1 MVVAILCVWAARCTP
16 EASPVHESA
25 PEASPVH
32 ESAPETSPVHESAPE
47 ASLVHNSAP
56 EASPVHESAL
66 VPPEVAASAAEPPE
80 VVVPIQGVLF
90 CLACVLDSGLL
101 SFHDC
106 LPPALTIAKFL
117 FTLLPCPGYCCLLVF
132 DPACLDHY
140 LYNNAC
146 NWILSLLS
154 HSIPHY
160 SWKHSSEILVH
171 IDTIASRSCCRFV
184 GCESPVPPH
193 PKGALLD

>member
-32 ESAPETSPVHESAPE
+32 K
-47 ASLVHNSAP
+47 SAP

-140 LYNNAC
+140 LYNKAC

-154 HSIPHY
+154 SPHY